1 MGTSAASAIP
11 NPPAHD
17 QAIGKVMTNPEARV
31 KHSMLD
37 ARGRTAQDNEYDS
50 GMETYFDASMG
61 TNMDKLRSFPK
72 FVPRQIFGTTIGKVE
87 LFRRALDVHGH
98 VVECGVYLGAGL
110 MTWANLSAI
119 YEPFNHI
126 RRIVGFD
133 TFSGIPEIAPAD
145 VTKGS
150 TQKVGGC
157 SADSFDDL
165 MECIRLYDLNR
176 PIGHIPRVELV
187 KGDATKTIPA
197 YVEDNRHLVVA
208 MLYLDFGVYEPT
220 KAALEHFLPRMPKGA
235 ILAFDELD
243 QAACPG
249 ETQAAL
255 DTVGLRNLR
264 IQRFPYATAL
274 SYAVLD

>member
-1 MGTSAASAIP
+1 
-11 NPPAHD
+11 
-17 QAIGKVMTNPEARV
+17 MTKMADKAE
-31 KHSMLD
+31 HSMLD
-37 ARGRTAQDNEYDS
+37 SRSRTNADNDYDS
-50 GMETYFDASMG
+50 GMESYFDSSMG
-61 TNMDKLRSFPK
+61 TNMDKLRSFAK
-72 FVPRQIFGTTIGKVE
+72 FVPRQMLGTSIAKVE
-87 LFRRALDVHGH
+87 LFRQVLGVHGH
-98 VVECGVYLGAGL
+98 LVECGVYLGAGL

-133 TFSGIPEIAPAD
+133 TFAGIPAINPSDEG
-145 VTKGS
+145 TGS
-150 TQKVGGC
+150 TQKLGGC
-157 SADSFDDL
+157 GADSFDDL
-165 MECIRLYDLNR
+165 KECIRLYDLNR

-187 KGDATKTIPA
+187 KGDATKTIPS
-197 YVEDNRHLVVA
+197 YVNANKHLVVA

-235 ILAFDELD
+235 IIGFDELD

-264 IQRFPYATAL
+264 LQRFPYATAL

>member
-1 MGTSAASAIP
+1 MLDPRSRTSA
-11 NPPAHD
+11 
-17 QAIGKVMTNPEARV
+17 
-31 KHSMLD
+31 
-37 ARGRTAQDNEYDS
+37 DNEYDTA
-50 GMETYFDASMG
+50 MESYFDASMG
-61 TNMDKLRSFPK
+61 TNMDKLRSFTK
-72 FVPRQIFGTTIGKVE
+72 FVPRQMIGTSIAKVE
-87 LFRRALDVHGH
+87 LFRQALTVHGH
-98 VVECGVYLGAGL
+98 IIECGVFLGAGL

-133 TFSGIPEIAPAD
+133 TFSGIPTITPSDAGG
-145 VTKGS
+145 GS
-150 TQKVGGC
+150 TQKLGGC
-157 SADSFDDL
+157 GADSFDDL
-165 MECIRLYDLNR
+165 KECIRLYDLNR

-187 KGDATKTIPA
+187 KGDATKTIPS
-197 YVEDNRHLVVA
+197 YVNDNKHMVIA

-220 KAALEHFLPRMPKGA
+220 KAALEYFLPRMPKGA
-235 ILAFDELD
+235 ILGFDELD